1 MYQKYKRQ
9 HPTVE
14 EEKRDQ
20 RQVTKIREKGNY
32 DRGICWVVEVCSIR
46 AGFGIAPMALILGT
60 LRFPDEMR
68 RWRHLV
74 G

>member
-20 RQVTKIREKGNY
+20 RQVTKIREREITTG
-32 DRGICWVVEVCSIR
+32 
-46 AGFGIAPMALILGT
+46 GF
-60 LRFPDEMR
+60 
-68 RWRHLV
+68 V